1 MQRYGWIVLGALVL
15 ILALVNGGGGAV
27 IGASPAVSPTWTRVA
42 PPTLTPTPSATLP
55 VTTTPITRTTPAASV
70 PAAGPGAM
78 IWLRV
83 QCSAPCQAADV
94 HWQELWT
101 GVQWQDAAGN
111 WHDVEGWRG
120 PLDEVTKG
128 EGRKVW
134 GLSEALYGAGPFRW
148 VVYQSQQG
156 EVLVAS
162 ESFDL
167 PDYTGKVSRITV
179 EIGP

>member
-1 MQRYGWIVLGALVL
+1 VDARCAANVDADAFGDTPCDNDAHHKD
-15 ILALVNGGGGAV
+15 NTGG
-27 IGASPAVSPTWTRVA
+27 ICTRRR
-42 PPTLTPTPSATLP
+42 S
-55 VTTTPITRTTPAASV
+55 
-70 PAAGPGAM
+70 GAM
-78 IWLRV
+78 ICCGFSAARLVKLRMSTGKS
-83 QCSAPCQAADV
+83 CG
-94 HWQELWT
+94 T